1 MFLTKAG
8 QIGKALCA
16 EYKKS
21 EAVKSVLSLFE
32 AGSFGVAFSYDKD
45 NETIVYE
52 AFSKDSTPNESHYV
66 YLEVQGDGKP
76 IERFDKSSA
85 LVGLHTEQKALYIYL
100 FEKEM
105 SLSMSELAEIYK
117 PISSF
122 IKPIMPLSSVQIE
135 KRARIRK
142 DFLNFIKVDEKKKA
156 KEEEAERYTPLGK
169 IEVSLTFRQI
179 IDENQ
184 FTAEMTLSDE
194 DDKSIKIESLKTFI
208 NCFVNFTRNIC
219 DVFFKFRNVF
229 CIIYSSIYTICICRT
244 TSTSCS
250 SYFF

>member
-32 AGSFGVAFSYDKD
+32 ADYFGVAFSYDKD

-85 LVGLHTEQKALYIYL
+85 LVGLHPEQKALYIYL

-105 SLSMSELAEIYK
+105 SLSMNELAEKTTTVNSLLQSIMDQVGGVTSQITQIATAAEEQTTATSE
-117 PISSF
+117 ISANMQGITDISQSF
-122 IKPIMPLSSVQIE
+122 S
-135 KRARIRK
+135 
-142 DFLNFIKVDEKKKA
+142 N
-156 KEEEAERYTPLGK
+156 
-169 IEVSLTFRQI
+169 EVRNANV
-179 IDENQ
+179 EVN
-184 FTAEMTLSDE
+184 
-194 DDKSIKIESLKTFI
+194 KSIELLEDLVHKVESI
-208 NCFVNFTRNIC
+208 RV
-219 DVFFKFRNVF
+219 
-229 CIIYSSIYTICICRT
+229 
-244 TSTSCS
+244 
-250 SYFF
+250 